1 MIKQQLELLKQ
12 QEQEIKELRK
22 NSSLEEFK
30 SIIRADLKEMTLDYI
45 NISEVIIEC
54 LDDVQNENISA
65 DMRSKVKQQ
74 FAEDSTVQLSVIQEI
89 KDFIEQSEEKE
100 ILKDIVTITL
110 VSSKPVLKRIPGLYE
125 EIQKVFPEF
134 LKPE

>member
-22 NSSLEEFK
+22 NSSSEEFK

>member
-22 NSSLEEFK
+22 NSSPEDFK
-30 SIIRADLKEMTLDYI
+30 SIIAKDLKEMTIDYI

-65 DMRSKVKQQ
+65 DMRAKVKQQ
-74 FAEDSTVQLSVIQEI
+74 FAEELKTELSVVQEI
-89 KDFIEQSEEKE
+89 KDFIEQSDEKE

-125 EIQKVFPEF
+125 EIQKAFPD
-134 LKPE
+134 LQK

>member
-22 NSSLEEFK
+22 NSSPEDFK
-30 SIIRADLKEMTLDYI
+30 SIITADLKEMTIDYI

-54 LDDVQNENISA
+54 LDDAQNENISA
-65 DMRSKVKQQ
+65 DMRAKVKQQ
-74 FAEDSTVQLSVIQEI
+74 FADDSTAELSLIQEI
-89 KDFIEQSEEKE
+89 KDFIEQSDEKE

-125 EIQKVFPEF
+125 EIQRVFPEF
-134 LKPE
+134 LKSE

>member
-22 NSSLEEFK
+22 NSSPEDFK
-30 SIIRADLKEMTLDYI
+30 SIITTDLKEMTLDYI

-65 DMRSKVKQQ
+65 DMRTKVKEQ
-74 FAEDSTVQLSVIQEI
+74 FTEESTVDLSIIQEI
-89 KDFIEQSEEKE
+89 KNFIEQSEEKE
-100 ILKDIVTITL
+100 ILKDIVTITF

-125 EIQKVFPEF
+125 EIQRVFPEF
-134 LKPE
+134 LKSE

>member
-22 NSSLEEFK
+22 NSSPEEFK
-30 SIIRADLKEMTLDYI
+30 SIITADLKEMTLDYI

-65 DMRSKVKQQ
+65 DMRVKVKAQ
-74 FAEDSTVQLSVIQEI
+74 FADESTIQLSVIQEI
-89 KDFIEQSEEKE
+89 KDFIEQSDEKE

-125 EIQKVFPEF
+125 EIQRIFPE
-134 LKPE
+134 LQK

>member
-22 NSSLEEFK
+22 NSSPEEFK
-30 SIIRADLKEMTLDYI
+30 SIITTDLKEMTLDYI

-54 LDDVQNENISA
+54 LDDVQNENIST
-65 DMRSKVKQQ
+65 DMREKVKQQ
-74 FAEDSTVQLSVIQEI
+74 FADESTVQLSVIQEI

-100 ILKDIVTITL
+100 ILKDIVTITF
-110 VSSKPVLKRIPGLYE
+110 VSTKPVLKRIPGLYE
-125 EIQKVFPEF
+125 EIQRVFPE
-134 LKPE
+134 LQSK